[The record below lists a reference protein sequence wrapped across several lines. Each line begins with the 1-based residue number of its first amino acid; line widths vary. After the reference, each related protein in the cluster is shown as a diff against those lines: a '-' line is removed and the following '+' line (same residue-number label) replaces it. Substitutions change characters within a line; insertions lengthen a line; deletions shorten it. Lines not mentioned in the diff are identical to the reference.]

1 MNFRDRRLH
10 EVLAVMAPP
19 KRFELLLLL
28 IAGGNRSVSQ
38 LAEEV
43 GLSQSCT
50 TRHLQALEQVG
61 LVRGLRD
68 GKRVVFRT
76 HATDAAAGTLLASL
90 GMGDAVRGTA
100 EYDARPLTEA
110 LPTPS
115 RPAARNRP
123 APAAVPE
130 VATRRGLTPTA
141 ATASDMPAPGS
152 VPSPPVAESA
162 IESAPVLAPVRRRND
177 LEDFLL

>member
-90 GMGDAVRGTA
+90 GVGDAARGTA

-123 APAAVPE
+123 AAVTE
-130 VATRRGLTPTA
+130 VATRRGRTPTA